1 MNKISLIIYEPYTP
15 AIEILGHAG
24 FGEPGKD
31 IVCAALSV
39 LMYTLMDAEPETK
52 IVCGSGWARLSG
64 RKEAS
69 GSFALIARGYR
80 LMAQNYPEYVIFQEI
95 KNVRRIEKDQ
105 R

>member
-1 MNKISLIIYEPYTP
+1 MSLIIYEPYTP

-39 LMYTLMDAEPETK
+39 LMYTLVDAEPETE
-52 IVCGSGWARLSG
+52 IVCGSGWARLTG

-69 GSFALIARGYR
+69 GSFGLIARGYR

-95 KNVRRIEKDQ
+95 KNVR
-105 R
+105 